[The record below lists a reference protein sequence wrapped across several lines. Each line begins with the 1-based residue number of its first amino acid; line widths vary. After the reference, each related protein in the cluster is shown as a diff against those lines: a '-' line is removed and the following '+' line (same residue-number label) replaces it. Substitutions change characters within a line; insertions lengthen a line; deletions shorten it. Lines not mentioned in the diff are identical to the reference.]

1 MTRNEM
7 LKSVLEELRSIC
19 FQNTSM
25 LLDIA
30 CEQLEHKYGL
40 NATFYGRSIYIDN
53 ERVCSVEVSVEAK
66 DCVGLYK
73 YYLLKE
79 GCQKWEF

>member
-1 MTRNEM
+1 MNINEI
-7 LKSVLEELRSIC
+7 LKTTLEELSSIC

-30 CEQLEHKYGL
+30 CEQIEANYGL
-40 NATFYGRSIYIDN
+40 NATFYGRSIYIGN
-53 ERVCSVEVSVEAK
+53 ERVCSVEVSKEAK

-73 YYLLKE
+73 YHLIKA
-79 GCQKWEF
+79 